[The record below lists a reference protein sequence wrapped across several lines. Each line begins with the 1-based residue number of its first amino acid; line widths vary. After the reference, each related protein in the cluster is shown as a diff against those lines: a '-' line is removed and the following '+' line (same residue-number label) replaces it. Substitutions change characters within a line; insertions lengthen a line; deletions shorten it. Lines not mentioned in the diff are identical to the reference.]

1 MTGTTIGIAIAVPEP
16 YGTMLRRARRSFGDV
31 QADVIPTH
39 ITLLPPGPIEDGGL
53 PLVLEHLARV
63 AAGTA
68 PFDVVLRGTGTFRPV
83 SPVVFVCVAEGAQEC
98 AALAAGV
105 RSGPL
110 DRPLDFA
117 YHPHVTVAHHL
128 DDAALDRAQAELA
141 RVDTAFVVHELVLY
155 AREGEGEWE
164 RLWGFELTGDAR
176 PTEQDPAD
184 PAAFDA

>member
-68 PFDVVLRGTGTFRPV
+68 PFDVVLRGTDTFRPV
-83 SPVVFVCVAEGAQEC
+83 SPVVFVCVAEGAQDRDGNPIT
-98 AALAAGV
+98 ADQV
-105 RSGPL
+105 R
-110 DRPLDFA
+110 A
-117 YHPHVTVAHHL
+117 VI
-128 DDAALDRAQAELA
+128 E
-141 RVDTAFVVHELVLY
+141 
-155 AREGEGEWE
+155 E
-164 RLWGFELTGDAR
+164 RLHEDTRVTILGHVQRGGR
-176 PTEQDPAD
+176 PSAYDRWASTWLGYAAAQEVLVDPEVGLHVRALR
-184 PAAFDA
+184 